1 MFCHVA
7 IRELDCLI
15 LDDKALICEVLIC
28 AVSFMHKILT
38 SRDLSVHGIFLGPF
52 CLQPKT
58 CAKKTLSFADLSL
71 SWRLIFVRQDEAA
84 SIFFWSWRQKRWWFT
99 VTSFVML
106 QVGNHLHPTIWS
118 LNLVLPKIGHR
129 HSYSCDAS
137 SLLNF
142 LHAFKTTDPMA
153 LGSVAV
159 CPAMNIYIYIDLQWT
174 SLKILFQAISRFLL
188 IMSDM
193 VSKHQAQSI

>member
-1 MFCHVA
+1 
-7 IRELDCLI
+7 
-15 LDDKALICEVLIC
+15 
-28 AVSFMHKILT
+28 MHKILT

-159 CPAMNIYIYIDLQWT
+159 CPAMNIYIYRPSMNIAENPFSSNIQIFPDNVWYGFQT
-174 SLKILFQAISRFLL
+174 SGSKYLNRGCLL
-188 IMSDM
+188 WNKSAGCQLI
-193 VSKHQAQSI
+193 VKGPQN